1 VISFAPK
8 KDPWL
13 GITAEYPVFAV
24 LGGVRPATKVPVAVA
39 VLATMRLAWVAHR
52 RLAARAAPPP
62 RNARRSKSL
71 SRSKPRLFIDGNI
84 PPVFYE
90 NRSYE
95 EPKQRSQ
102 PMRAR
107 CTNPFLL
114 ITLIAGLGLIPA
126 GRVTAQT
133 FTALHNFTVGG
144 DGAVPFAGLLLSG
157 NALYGTAGNGGSSGV
172 GTIFRVNTDGMDF
185 TNLHNFTARSNNS
198 TGVYTNSDGAG
209 PSAGLLLSGNTL
221 YGTARLGGSSGQGT
235 VFRVNTNGTGFT
247 NLHNFSAF
255 SVGAGPQAGLILSS
269 NTLYGTA
276 MLGGSAGQGTVFRVN
291 TDGTGFTNLHNFSAF
306 ANSFYTNSD
315 GANPT
320 CELILSGNML
330 YGTAAYGGSSS
341 HGAVFRVNTDGTGF
355 TTLHSFT
362 GGSDGD
368 GPRAGLILSGDTLYG
383 TAMFGGSSG
392 QGTVFRLNTDG
403 ASFTNLHDF
412 TALSGPSPSTNS
424 DGASPNAGLI
434 LSGDTLYGTAQYGGS
449 SGIGTVFAVSTDA
462 ASFTALHSFAG
473 YPSEGYLPEAGLVLL
488 GNTLYGT
495 TAYGGSSEN
504 GTVFSLSFA
513 PQLAITPS
521 EAGVVLTWP
530 TNYAGFDYTGFTLQS
545 APDITGT
552 FTNHPAATSPYTNPI
567 ASAQQFFRLTSN

>member
-1 VISFAPK
+1 MLASTRLKPGFN
-8 KDPWL
+8 
-13 GITAEYPVFAV
+13 
-24 LGGVRPATKVPVAVA
+24 VAF
-39 VLATMRLAWVAHR
+39 
-52 RLAARAAPPP
+52 
-62 RNARRSKSL
+62 NEGDKQKS
-71 SRSKPRLFIDGNI
+71 SRSIYLFETTALTTIEMPSDLRPIKTMQPRTNQFLF
-84 PPVFYE
+84 PVLTA
-90 NRSYE
+90 S
-95 EPKQRSQ
+95 
-102 PMRAR
+102 
-107 CTNPFLL
+107 
-114 ITLIAGLGLIPA
+114 LGLLMA
-126 GRVTAQT
+126 GPVPAQT
-133 FTALHNFTVGG
+133 FTALHNFTGG
-144 DGAVPFAGLLLSG
+144 DDGAVPFAGLLLSG
-157 NALYGTAGNGGSSGV
+157 NTLYGTAGYGGSSGV
-172 GTIFRVNTDGMDF
+172 GTIFRVNTDGAGF
-185 TNLHNFTARSNNS
+185 TNLHSFTTRSHNS

-209 PSAGLLLSGNTL
+209 PSAGLLLSGNML
-221 YGTARLGGSSGQGT
+221 YGTARVGGSSGQGT
-235 VFRVNTNGTGFT
+235 VFRINPDGTGFT

-255 SVGAGPQAGLILSS
+255 SDGAGPQAGLILSS

-306 ANSFYTNSD
+306 ANFFYTNSD

-320 CELILSGNML
+320 CELNLSGNML

-341 HGAVFRVNTDGTGF
+341 HGTVFRVNTDGTGF

-412 TALSGPSPSTNS
+412 TALSGPSPSTNG
-424 DGASPNAGLI
+424 DGANPNAGLI

-449 SGIGTVFAVSTDA
+449 SGIGTVFAVNTDA
-462 ASFTALHSFAG
+462 AGFTTLHSFAG
-473 YPSEGYLPEAGLVLL
+473 YPSDGYLPEAGLVLL

-513 PQLAITPS
+513 PQLTITPS

-530 TNYAGFDYTGFTLQS
+530 TNYAGFDYPGFTLQS
-545 APDITGT
+545 APASTGT
-552 FTNHPAATSPYTNPI
+552 FTNLPIATSPYTNPI
-567 ASAQQFFRLTSN
+567 AGAQQYFRLISN